1 MRKVSRVIAAL
12 ALVIA
17 VWGVGGASPVLGA
30 AGNMVADVSTPEGA
44 VPEIGLSFD
53 GQYLYY
59 AERNGAV
66 LHRIDVPPLCGT
78 PCVTSVA
85 TGHIHIALIPPIPS
99 GFTGEAIALSMRP
112 LATPVPPRAPPSAGP
127 SNPSSPAPV
136 LPASQTYCPPKL
148 RPISGTAPSGVLTSA
163 TMLPAAPRTGD
174 APPTPNTAITSA
186 SAAITRE
193 TFRITILY

>member
-85 TGHIHIALIPPIPS
+85 TGHIDI
-99 GFTGEAIALSMRP
+99 
-112 LATPVPPRAPPSAGP
+112 
-127 SNPSSPAPV
+127 
-136 LPASQTYCPPKL
+136 
-148 RPISGTAPSGVLTSA
+148 
-163 TMLPAAPRTGD
+163 
-174 APPTPNTAITSA
+174 AITSPLNPLGIGGFHA
-186 SAAITRE
+186 HADPSLRC
-193 TFRITILY
+193 TFLARGGACLTTCQLSYTHL

>member
-17 VWGVGGASPVLGA
+17 ALGVCGASPVLGA

-44 VPEIGLSFD
+44 GPEIGLSFD

-66 LHRIDVPPLCGT
+66 LHRIDVPPLCGP

-85 TGHIHIALIPPIPS
+85 TGHIDI
-99 GFTGEAIALSMRP
+99 
-112 LATPVPPRAPPSAGP
+112 
-127 SNPSSPAPV
+127 
-136 LPASQTYCPPKL
+136 
-148 RPISGTAPSGVLTSA
+148 
-163 TMLPAAPRTGD
+163 
-174 APPTPNTAITSA
+174 AITSPLNPLGIGGINAMSYDSRRGTFSAVGRDGLTIYQLSKTGIATRA
-186 SAAITRE
+186 SSIDPLHRPPP
-193 TFRITILY
+193 

>member
-17 VWGVGGASPVLGA
+17 ALGVGGASPVLGA

-44 VPEIGLSFD
+44 VSEIGLSFD

-85 TGHIHIALIPPIPS
+85 TGHIDI
-99 GFTGEAIALSMRP
+99 
-112 LATPVPPRAPPSAGP
+112 
-127 SNPSSPAPV
+127 
-136 LPASQTYCPPKL
+136 
-148 RPISGTAPSGVLTSA
+148 
-163 TMLPAAPRTGD
+163 
-174 APPTPNTAITSA
+174 AITSPLNPLGIGGLNA
-186 SAAITRE
+186 MAYYRRRRALSCPGGDGLPA
-193 TFRITILY
+193 YPPC

>member
-17 VWGVGGASPVLGA
+17 ALGVCGASPVLGA

-44 VPEIGLSFD
+44 GPEIGLSFD

-66 LHRIDVPPLCGT
+66 LHRIDVPPLCGP

-85 TGHIHIALIPPIPS
+85 TGHIDI
-99 GFTGEAIALSMRP
+99 
-112 LATPVPPRAPPSAGP
+112 
-127 SNPSSPAPV
+127 
-136 LPASQTYCPPKL
+136 
-148 RPISGTAPSGVLTSA
+148 
-163 TMLPAAPRTGD
+163 
-174 APPTPNTAITSA
+174 AITSPLNPLGIGGVNTM
-186 SAAITRE
+186 STKR
-193 TFRITILY
+193 RRSTIWDVGGDVSTLTQLGSTDVT

>member
-17 VWGVGGASPVLGA
+17 ALGVGGASPVLGA

-66 LHRIDVPPLCGT
+66 LHRIDVPTFFGPPG
-78 PCVTSVA
+78 VTSLH
-85 TGHIHIALIPPIPS
+85 TGLIHLPIP
-99 GFTGEAIALSMRP
+99 TP
-112 LATPVPPRAPPSAGP
+112 LNHP
-127 SNPSSPAPV
+127 
-136 LPASQTYCPPKL
+136 
-148 RPISGTAPSGVLTSA
+148 
-163 TMLPAAPRTGD
+163 
-174 APPTPNTAITSA
+174 
-186 SAAITRE
+186 
-193 TFRITILY
+193 

>member
-17 VWGVGGASPVLGA
+17 ALGVGGASPVLGA

-78 PCVTSVA
+78 PSVTSVA
-85 TGHIHIALIPPIPS
+85 TGHI
-99 GFTGEAIALSMRP
+99 AI
-112 LATPVPPRAPPSAGP
+112 
-127 SNPSSPAPV
+127 
-136 LPASQTYCPPKL
+136 
-148 RPISGTAPSGVLTSA
+148 
-163 TMLPAAPRTGD
+163 
-174 APPTPNTAITSA
+174 AITSPLNPLGIGGVNA
-186 SAAITRE
+186 KALARRPCPFSARRADALT
-193 TFRITILY
+193 TSYPATTS